1 MGNRIPE
8 GLADKQRQGT
18 WFQLITGPQIPSQ
31 PCHCT
36 DLGVSSGAPLH
47 HCSSTRQ
54 APASVEVMQGQTI
67 YVKRLG
73 WCVVCSNHPTKDRV
87 CPSITDLPSSPRH
100 KAPFHL
106 LKTHGSCVEH
116 DSQPARW
123 HLPGHYHAGTRQAP
137 SEGRKLTTN
146 MELQMGTLRHGGRGG
161 PPEVSARATRR
172 ESQKLTLRQGPPQ
185 AHRLLQREKQH
196 MVCRDERRKHSGSS
210 VQRRKSRTPSGLR
223 DKTEFL
229 KSSKRSAD
237 AGHMFYSGLW
247 R

>member
-8 GLADKQRQGT
+8 GLADKQRQGM

-47 HCSSTRQ
+47 HRSSTRQ

-73 WCVVCSNHPTKDRV
+73 WCVLCRNHPTKDRV

-100 KAPFHL
+100 KAPFHP

-123 HLPGHYHAGTRQAP
+123 HLPGHYHAGTQQAP
-137 SEGRKLTTN
+137 SEGRKLITN
-146 MELQMGTLRHGGRGG
+146 MELQMDTEAWRGRRPSRGQCQSHEAGEPEADSEAG
-161 PPEVSARATRR
+161 PSPGPSSLAARKATY
-172 ESQKLTLRQGPPQ
+172 G
-185 AHRLLQREKQH
+185 LQR
-196 MVCRDERRKHSGSS
+196 
-210 VQRRKSRTPSGLR
+210 
-223 DKTEFL
+223 
-229 KSSKRSAD
+229 
-237 AGHMFYSGLW
+237 
-247 R
+247 

>member
-18 WFQLITGPQIPSQ
+18 WFQLIMGPQIPSQ

-87 CPSITDLPSSPRH
+87 CPSITDLPSSPH
-100 KAPFHL
+100 HAAQMGFLISFSVHYFHCAFFFHL
-106 LKTHGSCVEH
+106 CRPYVAFLAVRDDGPGEG
-116 DSQPARW
+116 PA
-123 HLPGHYHAGTRQAP
+123 
-137 SEGRKLTTN
+137 SE
-146 MELQMGTLRHGGRGG
+146 
-161 PPEVSARATRR
+161 SA
-172 ESQKLTLRQGPPQ
+172 
-185 AHRLLQREKQH
+185 
-196 MVCRDERRKHSGSS
+196 SGSPAS
-210 VQRRKSRTPSGLR
+210 W
-223 DKTEFL
+223 
-229 KSSKRSAD
+229 
-237 AGHMFYSGLW
+237 LW
-247 R
+247 H